1 VTTNAGQNSFANKTE
16 NESGAFVYFK
26 SEESAIG
33 KKLASQMIEML
44 GRKIGSLLKR
54 SQRNRLFG
62 PHSFRAI
69 ASLW

>member
-16 NESGAFVYFK
+16 NESGAFIYFK

-33 KKLASQMIEML
+33 AKLASPMIEML
-44 GRKIGSLLKR
+44 GRKIGSPLKR
-54 SQRNRLFG
+54 SQRNHLVG
-62 PHSFRAI
+62 PYSFRAT

>member
-1 VTTNAGQNSFANKTE
+1 VTTIAGQNSFANKTE
-16 NESGAFVYFK
+16 NEGGAFIYFK

-33 KKLASQMIEML
+33 AKLASQMIEML
-44 GRKIGSLLKR
+44 ARKIRSPLKR
-54 SQRNRLFG
+54 SQRNHLFG